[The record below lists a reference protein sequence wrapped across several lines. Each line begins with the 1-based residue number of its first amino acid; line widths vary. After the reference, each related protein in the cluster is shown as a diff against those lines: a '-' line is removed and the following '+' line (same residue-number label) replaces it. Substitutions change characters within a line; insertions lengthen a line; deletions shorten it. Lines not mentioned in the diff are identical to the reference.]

1 MLPSFSENYKNR
13 VWKGQV
19 MLKKQE
25 RSGQDPQSAVRA
37 EWTDRNTSKSPAVVE
52 SRVTQRPNG
61 AVVGSSSI

>member
-1 MLPSFSENYKNR
+1 
-13 VWKGQV
+13 

-37 EWTDRNTSKSPAVVE
+37 EWTDRNTSKSPALVE